1 MGKENVVQG
10 AIAAA
15 LEVYGDRHR
24 LHTDGFAPYANQQ
37 GIGPNQFIADL
48 VMRMEK
54 RPLLLL
60 EVKELDLVK
69 GTLPAYNHK
78 QHGDDILQEIYLKIP
93 ILYGY
98 AAVEQLA
105 YVSPDRGTEWPQ
117 KTLLN
122 VKIAR
127 PSALVPL
134 NQIGQSPITPASS
147 HHSNLLEWLLRD
159 PPATAQLATLAALG
173 GLPSHEMRN
182 KQVVILAAGGGVQVL
197 PATGVATIVREFIGA
212 SFDDEAEATPGAS
225 FMADELRALR
235 DNLKNLIDEQRRQ
248 LDSVEQ
254 LIAQIVGQVLNNL
267 NRVVGSEKEEGQLRE
282 YWRLRA
288 IREILLHP
296 SRQRRQNE
304 PLPPEPSP

>member
-48 VMRMEK
+48 VVRMEK

-69 GTLPAYNHK
+69 GTLPAYNLR
-78 QHGDDILQEIYLKIP
+78 QHGDDILQEVYLKIP

-105 YVSPDRGTEWPQ
+105 YLGSDRGAEWPQ

-127 PSALVPL
+127 PSQLVPL
-134 NQIGQSPITPASS
+134 SQIGQTPVAPASS

-159 PPATAQLATLAALG
+159 PPATARLATLAALG

-182 KQVVILAAGGGVQVL
+182 KQVVILAAGGGVQIL

-212 SFDDEAEATPGAS
+212 SSGDEAEATPGAS
-225 FMADELRALR
+225 FMTDEIRTLR
-235 DNLKNLIDEQRRQ
+235 DDLKNTIDEQRRQ
-248 LDSVEQ
+248 LEDVEQ
-254 LIAQIVGQVLNNL
+254 FIGQTVDQVLHNL
-267 NRVVGSEKEEGQLRE
+267 NGVVGSEKEDEQFRE
-282 YWRLRA
+282 RLRLRA
-288 IREILLHP
+288 IRGILLHS
-296 SRQRRQNE
+296 SRQRQQNE